1 MTISNPFSSANSTL
15 TIYGNSTA
23 GEIAAMSTLQTAINS
38 ALQLGLTDPV
48 TAKANRIAAF
58 QAYESAA
65 YAQGTLT
72 VASTVTTAKQADG
85 YYSGT
90 FTYTG
95 GVTGTWISK
104 GLTTTA
110 VNIELTLTSGSFP
123 TGASPY
129 TTGFAF
135 VVTGS
140 HALDASSTGFSITT
154 ATNAVSSALVGKITA
169 MGDTG
174 LTAAT
179 ISAKLLNEAGTYK
192 AKGSSDE
199 GELSV
204 DFLRVPAD
212 AGQTILF
219 AAQDDLS
226 INANRVVK
234 ITHNSSGSIWYGI
247 VQVSAIKTTRGSI
260 DNFINSKATLL
271 IQSGSVESN

>member
-15 TIYGNSTA
+15 TVFDNATA
-23 GEIAAMSTLQTAINS
+23 GEIAAMATLQTAINS
-38 ALQLGLTDPV
+38 ALQLALTDPV
-48 TAKANRIAAF
+48 TAKANRLTAYQAFETAA
-58 QAYESAA
+58 S
-65 YAQGTLT
+65 AQGTLS

-95 GVTGTWISK
+95 GVTGVWTSK
-104 GLTTTA
+104 GLTTSA
-110 VNIELTLTSGSFP
+110 VNIELTLTSGAFP
-123 TGASPY
+123 TGSSPY
-129 TTGFAF
+129 TTGFSF
-135 VVTGS
+135 TVTGS
-140 HALDASSTGFSITT
+140 HALDASNTGHSITT
-154 ATNAVSSALVGKITA
+154 AANAVSSALVGKITA

-204 DFLRVPAD
+204 DFLRVPSD
-212 AGQTILF
+212 AGQILLF
-219 AAQDDLS
+219 SAQEDLS

-234 ITHNSSGSIWYGI
+234 ITHNSSGQEWYGI
-247 VQVSAIKTTRGSI
+247 VQVSTIKTTRGSI
-260 DNFINSKATLL
+260 DNFVNAKATLL
-271 IQSGSVESN
+271 IQSGSVES